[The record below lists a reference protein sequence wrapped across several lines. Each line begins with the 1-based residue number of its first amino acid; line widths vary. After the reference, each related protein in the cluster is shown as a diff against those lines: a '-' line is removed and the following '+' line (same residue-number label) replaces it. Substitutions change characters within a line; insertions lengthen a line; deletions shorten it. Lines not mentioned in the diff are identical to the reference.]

1 MFMKIDA
8 ADGVPLYLQI
18 AKEIKHSIAVGS
30 LRSGEQI
37 PSVREIALQITVNPN
52 TVAKA
57 YRELEAQGIVE
68 TRRGTGTF
76 VSNEVF
82 AISEEERSRIVSKLI
97 DRVVDEAN
105 HLQMSENELIRLF
118 VERIS
123 VFREE
128 TQKSRG
134 SGNE

>member
-1 MFMKIDA
+1 MLLRIDSTN
-8 ADGVPLYLQI
+8 GVPLYLQI
-18 AKEIKHSIAVGS
+18 AKEVKHSIAIGS
-30 LRSGEQI
+30 MRPGEQL

-76 VSNEVF
+76 VSEKTTALSMKDKRKLVGELIDK
-82 AISEEERSRIVSKLI
+82 ALDEARHLRMSEDEMMRLFEER
-97 DRVVDEAN
+97 AA
-105 HLQMSENELIRLF
+105 
-118 VERIS
+118 

-128 TQKSRG
+128 RKKQG
-134 SGNE
+134 AGDE